1 MRSEAATAT
10 VIGMSDIVD
19 EVLHAY
25 GGRAR
30 WERLSMI
37 AAHHHL
43 GGRLWAERGVARLVG
58 AGETTV
64 RVKDPRISLRPFGGS
79 DLKAV
84 CTSGRI
90 SLETVDDDLI
100 EMQPQPRSSAGG
112 HTVPTAWTELQAAHV
127 ACRMVWNSVAIPMN
141 LIGTG
146 VAVTPTGVWSHGA
159 HRRRRLCVRRPPEND
174 THGCAQT
181 IYLDDR
187 GFVRR
192 LDRALDD
199 AGGARVAH
207 LLDRFVTVDDVVL
220 PTAGVV
226 HALDRTGTLLRRTLV
241 SIDLSDVRVR

>member
-1 MRSEAATAT
+1 
-10 VIGMSDIVD
+10 MSDIVD

-43 GGRLWAERGVARLVG
+43 GGRLWAERGVAGLVG

-84 CTSGRI
+84 CTPGRI

-100 EMQPQPRSSAGG
+100 EMVAPPRSSAAGD
-112 HTVPTAWTELQAAHV
+112 TVPTVWTELQAAYV
-127 ACRMVWNSVAIPMN
+127 ACRMVWNSLAVPMS
-141 LIGTG
+141 LLATG
-146 VAVTPTGVWSHGA
+146 VSVTPAGIWSHGA
-159 HRRRRLCVRRPPEND
+159 HRRRRLCVGRPPGND
-174 THGCAQT
+174 SHRCGQT

-199 AGGARVAH
+199 AGGPRVAH

-220 PTAGVV
+220 PTAGVL
-226 HALDRTGTLLRRTLV
+226 HALDRTGAPLRGRTLV